1 MLVVILKLIS
11 KDLLRV
17 ILLYNLY
24 IEYRVSYDSSK

>member
-17 ILLYNLY
+17 ILFYNLY
-24 IEYRVSYDSSK
+24 IEYKVS

>member
-17 ILLYNLY
+17 ILFYTLY
-24 IEYRVSYDSSK
+24 IEYKVS

>member
-24 IEYRVSYDSSK
+24 IEYKVSYDSSK

>member
-17 ILLYNLY
+17 ILFYNLH
-24 IEYRVSYDSSK
+24 IEYKVSYDSSK

>member
-17 ILLYNLY
+17 ILFYNLY
-24 IEYRVSYDSSK
+24 IEYKVSYDSSK

>member
-24 IEYRVSYDSSK
+24 IEYRVNYDSSK

>member
-1 MLVVILKLIS
+1 MIVVILKLIS

-24 IEYRVSYDSSK
+24 IEYKVSYDSSK